1 MTAELQTIRV
11 CYEEENMTPEEI
23 SEDRGLDLSAVKA
36 GLMQC
41 SSKYRKDCGK
51 EDEQEDNLNFTK
63 DEQQRIMD
71 VIRDLA
77 LGADDENLRL
87 KAAIYIRDDFK
98 GRKDVVKGMAGQ
110 QFNILMINE
119 QMRKVRAVTDSIKQK
134 AIVNV

>member
-1 MTAELQTIRV
+1 MTAELQTIRI
-11 CYEEENMTPEEI
+11 CYEDENMSPQEI
-23 SEDRGLDLSAVKA
+23 ADDRGLDLAAVKA

-41 SSKYRKDCGK
+41 SSKYRKDCGQ
-51 EDEQEDNLNFTK
+51 EEETEDNLNFTK

-77 LGADDENLRL
+77 LGADDENLRF

-110 QFNILMINE
+110 QFNVLMINK
-119 QMRKVRAVTDSIKQK
+119 QMQKVRAITENIKQK

>member
-1 MTAELQTIRV
+1 MTAELQTIRT
-11 CYEEENMTPEEI
+11 CYEDEDMSPQEI
-23 SEDRGLDLSAVKA
+23 ADDRGLDLSAVKA

-41 SSKYRKDCGK
+41 SSKYRKDCGQ
-51 EDEQEDNLNFTK
+51 EQETEDNLNFTK

-77 LGADDENLRL
+77 LGADDENLRF

-119 QMRKVRAVTDSIKQK
+119 QMRKVREVTDGIKRK
-134 AIVNV
+134 AINV

>member
-1 MTAELQTIRV
+1 MTTELLAIKTAFEDEEMSPEDIAE
-11 CYEEENMTPEEI
+11 
-23 SEDRGLDLSAVKA
+23 SRGMDLAAIKA

-41 SSKYRKDCGK
+41 SSKYRKLCGK
-51 EDEQEDNLNFTK
+51 EAENEDNLNFTA

-77 LGADDENLRL
+77 LGADDESLRF

-98 GRKDVVKGMAGQ
+98 GRKDVVKNMNGQ

-119 QMRKVRAVTDSIKQK
+119 KMKQVRSVTEGIKQK
-134 AIVNV
+134 AINV